1 MPRLRFSTC
10 SAPNLFL
17 RYMRSGA
24 TRALHTSAR
33 ILARDSVE
41 QVVGQVAALS
51 RGEPVRGRVVLQ

>member
-1 MPRLRFSTC
+1 
-10 SAPNLFL
+10 
-17 RYMRSGA
+17 MRSGA